1 MDGVLSDILRQNML
15 SSSQINQSGALA
27 EWLTRCPAM
36 LQDRVD
42 RQFLRERGE
51 SKQLNPIINPLLTV
65 TIVFESHRRSVPST
79 SDRSILHLTF
89 TSREN
94 SIPQFF
100 YHFDGHPQGVAQR
113 RCASLMS

>member
-1 MDGVLSDILRQNML
+1 ML

-42 RQFLRERGE
+42 RQFLRER
-51 SKQLNPIINPLLTV
+51 
-65 TIVFESHRRSVPST
+65 VFESHRR
-79 SDRSILHLTF
+79 
-89 TSREN
+89 REN